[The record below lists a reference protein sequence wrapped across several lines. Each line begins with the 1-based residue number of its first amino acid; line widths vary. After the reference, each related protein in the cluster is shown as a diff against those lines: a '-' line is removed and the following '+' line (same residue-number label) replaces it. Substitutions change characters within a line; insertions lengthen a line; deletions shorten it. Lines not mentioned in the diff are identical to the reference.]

1 MGRMVQRM
9 AQDGRF
15 DLGGDPVRVRV
26 PRPLHLVDEA
36 GGTVGLVV
44 AADLVE
50 LLPAVADQLAGPA
63 DIAEILRQLEQAELA
78 PCYPHIRGHVVFLA
92 GVD

>member
-1 MGRMVQRM
+1 MGYAHRAMGRMFQRM
-9 AQDGRF
+9 AQDGLF

-26 PRPLHLVDEA
+26 PRPLHLVAEA

-50 LLPAVADQLAGPA
+50 LLPAVADSLQALLTLPRSCASSSRLSLRRA
-63 DIAEILRQLEQAELA
+63 IL
-78 PCYPHIRGHVVFLA
+78 
-92 GVD
+92 